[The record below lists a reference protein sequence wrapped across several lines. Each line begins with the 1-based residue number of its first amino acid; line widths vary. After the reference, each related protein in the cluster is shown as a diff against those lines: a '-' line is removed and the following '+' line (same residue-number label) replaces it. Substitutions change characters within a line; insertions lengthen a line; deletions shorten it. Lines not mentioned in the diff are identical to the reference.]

1 MLNFFIITS
10 SEDIASM
17 NIRDKL
23 LNSEEYSFIE
33 LSTSWKGKPLFQL
46 EKSEALNDANV
57 YLGLT
62 DERLILLSDLK
73 ISELSFKPD
82 FLIFASRHASK
93 SARPALLIHTTGNW
107 SNEAEFGGNPREIS
121 YSSALLL
128 KAGFLALLEES
139 RDLEG
144 DKYSI
149 DIEVNHHGPTNHNIP
164 LIFMELG
171 SVEEEW
177 KDQKAGKSVAN
188 AIVSA
193 IVKYL
198 KLKSE
203 KNIIG
208 IGFGGTHYT
217 PQFKKLI
224 TETNVAL
231 AHICPKYSV
240 QKIDRNIIKQIIE
253 KTIEE
258 RIDYFVFD
266 WKGLNS
272 QDKSYLTDLLKD
284 FNIEIKRAKDFQN

>member
-23 LNSEEYSFIE
+23 LNSDDYSFKE
-33 LSTSWKGKPLFQL
+33 LSTTWKGNPLFKL
-46 EKSEALNDANV
+46 EKSETLIDTNV

-62 DERLILLSDLK
+62 DERLIFLNDLK
-73 ISELSFKPD
+73 LDELNFKPD

-107 SNEAEFGGNPREIS
+107 SNEAEFGGNPKEIS

-139 RDLEG
+139 RDLEEG
-144 DKYSI
+144 KYSV
-149 DIEVNHHGPTNHNIP
+149 DFEVNHHGPTNHNIP

-177 KDQKAGKSVAN
+177 QDQKAGKSVAN
-188 AIVSA
+188 AIVNA
-193 IVKYL
+193 IEKYL
-198 KLKSE
+198 KLKSA

-224 TETNVAL
+224 RNTNVAL

-240 QKIDRNIIKQIIE
+240 QIIDKNIVKQIIE
-253 KTIEE
+253 KTIEG